1 MIVSLFKIMSNN
13 STQENYNYCQEI
25 VKSMTKTKQYGL
37 QKMMLSKS
45 DKLMMK
51 EYLDVLRKSGI
62 DVDQEEKILV

>member
-1 MIVSLFKIMSNN
+1 
-13 STQENYNYCQEI
+13 
-25 VKSMTKTKQYGL
+25 MTKTKQYGL